1 MTKQNNVCA
10 NQNLHHCNRV
20 AVITT
25 PDTRDSYK
33 IHKLTYRIPH
43 LLAQQQAQAKGA
55 RDALFTQNG
64 KLIESTTANIISYIN
79 KDTIITPPILGKGL
93 NGITRQILIEN
104 LPIKEK
110 AIPSDTTDPI
120 ILVNSL
126 SLQIVESIDGRKLKQ
141 NSEFV
146 NLIRQT
152 LDQAEKS
159 YIKKLRIESL
169 KIH

>member
-1 MTKQNNVCA
+1 
-10 NQNLHHCNRV
+10 
-20 AVITT
+20 
-25 PDTRDSYK
+25 
-33 IHKLTYRIPH
+33 
-43 LLAQQQAQAKGA
+43 
-55 RDALFTQNG
+55 DALFTQNG

-79 KDTIITPPILGKGL
+79 KDTIITPPILEKGL

-126 SLQIVESIDGRKLKQ
+126 NLRIVESIDGRKLKQ

-152 LDQAEKS
+152 LDKTEKT
-159 YIKKLRIESL
+159 YITNNNF
-169 KIH
+169 